1 MIPNIITRSIQF
13 MELNGSVP
21 LEGWG
26 LFAIN
31 ETDLEVQKLDDS
43 DKLKSDDEALQLAKK
58 RGLKFEDFKN
68 QYKLT
73 GFGSILL

>member
-1 MIPNIITRSIQF
+1 